1 MTEWKLRVTA
11 PGEDAALLSEHLVVK
26 DSVSIGRTPE
36 NDVVIADPRISGKHA
51 RIERHGDSL
60 LLTDLGSKN
69 GTFLG
74 ESQLTPHQPVP
85 IRIGG
90 RFSIEAFQIDLLPG
104 VDDVEGT
111 MARAEP
117 SRNPAA
123 IADDLRIAF
132 AELGGVKP
140 GERLEALKGVLR
152 AGLAGVNSEAARTIA
167 AQVRA
172 RFRTGGAAP
181 VADAPG
187 ADADIAREE
196 ELYKA
201 GTEALRSLSAR
212 FAGEGDFGDAK
223 QAEVFAHLIAQALE
237 ATFTWLSKS
246 LRGREEFEEQFG
258 ADLTM
263 IFSKEKNPIKARS
276 DDPVEIGKFLLDW
289 RHAAGVEERKQAI
302 EEAFKDLTLHQLGL
316 VAGVQ
321 GTIEAVL
328 GRLDPKRLLEEAR
341 ARPGGLAG
349 RLLPML
355 GLEKRAWRQ
364 YILSHG
370 ELFQENSKLF
380 NELIYPNIRKGY
392 LASHAGKGGGGGP
405 PGSEPEESAR
415 SR

>member
-1 MTEWKLRVTA
+1 MKELKLRVI
-11 PGEDAALLSEHLVVK
+11 EDAVLLSEHLLVK
-26 DSVSIGRTPE
+26 DSISIGRTPE
-36 NDVVIADPRISGKHA
+36 NDVVIADSRVSGKHA
-51 RIERHGDSL
+51 MIERHGDSL

-69 GTFLG
+69 GTFIG
-74 ESQLTPHQPVP
+74 GAQLSPHQPVP
-85 IRIGG
+85 IGTGG
-90 RFSIEAFQIDLLPG
+90 RFSIEAFQIEVVADEG
-104 VDDVEGT
+104 EIEGT
-111 MARAEP
+111 IARAGAAR
-117 SRNPAA
+117 SPAA
-123 IADDLRIAF
+123 IADELRIAF
-132 AELGGVKP
+132 ANLGAAKP
-140 GERLEALKGVLR
+140 ADRVEALKGVLR
-152 AGLAGVNSEAARTIA
+152 AGLTGAGPEAARTMA
-167 AQVRA
+167 SQVRA
-172 RFRTGGAAP
+172 RFGAAGAAP
-181 VADAPG
+181 DAPERG

-196 ELYKA
+196 ALYKA
-201 GTEALRSLSAR
+201 GSKALRALSAR
-212 FAGEGDFGDAK
+212 FAGEGEIRTAEE
-223 QAEVFAHLIAQALE
+223 AEVFERLIAQALE

-258 ADLTM
+258 ADLTLV
-263 IFSKEKNPIKARS
+263 FAKEKNPIKARS

-289 RHAAGVEERKQAI
+289 RHPEGVAERKQSI

-328 GRLDPKRLLEEAR
+328 GRLDPNRLLEEAR
-341 ARPGGLAG
+341 ARPGGLH

-392 LASHAGKGGGGGP
+392 LASHAGKGGAEGP
-405 PGSEPEESAR
+405 PESRREEPPR